1 MPLSA
6 RYASSPE
13 GQPAAA
19 KREAIPC
26 DNHPDKV
33 GTPAMGRQLG
43 KSQKAQAC
51 PKAGQNRRLH
61 RYVDLRQR
69 GGPLHRSAPHTFLF
83 RPCTAHFSFGKTER
97 GPRRAPR
104 GGERRRKGAGAVFA
118 AGGNGAERT
127 LRRRQWGAHPP
138 WKRPPVGAESPA
150 AAGRRPAR
158 FPWSPRPRDF
168 PPDQRGQEVDCPAG
182 ETSRSGMPGP
192 AGSGTAP
199 SAAPQKYLL
208 KILPWTGTFSR

>member
-127 LRRRQWGAHPP
+127 LRRRHGGASRWTSPP
-138 WKRPPVGAESPA
+138 WPGRPIHAPRMLTDPPA
-150 AAGRRPAR
+150 TAAWTCTGVRPAR
-158 FPWSPRPRDF
+158 GRVLRWEWCGAGC
-168 PPDQRGQEVDCPAG
+168 PPP
-182 ETSRSGMPGP
+182 PGP
-192 AGSGTAP
+192 G
-199 SAAPQKYLL
+199 
-208 KILPWTGTFSR
+208 W

>member
-104 GGERRRKGAGAVFA
+104 GGERRSKGAGAVFA

-127 LRRRQWGAHPP
+127 LRRRHGGASRWTSPP
-138 WKRPPVGAESPA
+138 WPGRPIHAPRMLTDPPA
-150 AAGRRPAR
+150 TAAWTCTGVRPAR
-158 FPWSPRPRDF
+158 GRVLRWEWCGAGC
-168 PPDQRGQEVDCPAG
+168 PPP
-182 ETSRSGMPGP
+182 PGP
-192 AGSGTAP
+192 G
-199 SAAPQKYLL
+199 
-208 KILPWTGTFSR
+208 W

>member
-6 RYASSPE
+6 RCASSPE

-33 GTPAMGRQLG
+33 GTPATGRQLR

-69 GGPLHRSAPHTFLF
+69 GGLLHRSAPHTFLF
-83 RPCTAHFSFGKTER
+83 GPCTAHFSFGKTER

-138 WKRPPVGAESPA
+138 WKRPPAGAESPVA
-150 AAGRRPAR
+150 AVRRPKS
-158 FPWSPRPRDF
+158 SP
-168 PPDQRGQEVDCPAG
+168 GG
-182 ETSRSGMPGP
+182 
-192 AGSGTAP
+192 
-199 SAAPQKYLL
+199 
-208 KILPWTGTFSR
+208 

>member
-6 RYASSPE
+6 RCASSPE

-83 RPCTAHFSFGKTER
+83 GPCTAHFSFGKTER

-127 LRRRQWGAHPP
+127 LRRRQWGVHPAGPAPCGSRIPRGRRTAAHPML
-138 WKRPPVGAESPA
+138 PPHVAPPQQIICGHVEVIRQGHQSLVI
-150 AAGRRPAR
+150 RPAR
-158 FPWSPRPRDF
+158 AALIVLVRPQLDTEEI
-168 PPDQRGQEVDCPAG
+168 GH
-182 ETSRSGMPGP
+182 
-192 AGSGTAP
+192 
-199 SAAPQKYLL
+199 L
-208 KILPWTGTFSR
+208 

>member
-6 RYASSPE
+6 RCASSPE

-69 GGPLHRSAPHTFLF
+69 GGPLHRSAPHTFHF
-83 RPCTAHFSFGKTER
+83 GPCTAHFSFGKTER

-104 GGERRRKGAGAVFA
+104 GGERRSKGAGAVFA

-138 WKRPPVGAESPA
+138 WKRPPAGAESPVA
-150 AAGRRPAR
+150 AVRRPKS
-158 FPWSPRPRDF
+158 SP
-168 PPDQRGQEVDCPAG
+168 GG
-182 ETSRSGMPGP
+182 
-192 AGSGTAP
+192 
-199 SAAPQKYLL
+199 
-208 KILPWTGTFSR
+208 

>member
-104 GGERRRKGAGAVFA
+104 GGERRSKGAGAVFA

-127 LRRRQWGAHPP
+127 LRRRGRRGAVPGYGRLLQSP
-138 WKRPPVGAESPA
+138 VKRSAERPGAGAQRA
-150 AAGRRPAR
+150 AQTKKQLRRSVRIYREVKDKAGRNGLP
-158 FPWSPRPRDF
+158 
-168 PPDQRGQEVDCPAG
+168 CPFY
-182 ETSRSGMPGP
+182 TV
-192 AGSGTAP
+192 
-199 SAAPQKYLL
+199 
-208 KILPWTGTFSR
+208 

>member
-33 GTPAMGRQLG
+33 GTPATGRQLG

-83 RPCTAHFSFGKTER
+83 GPCTAHFSFGKTDK
-97 GPRRAPR
+97 GSRRAPH
-104 GGERRRKGAGAVFA
+104 GGERRSAQAHGVGAEVPLGCKGAGAVFA
-118 AGGNGAERT
+118 VHGNGAERT
-127 LRRRQWGAHPP
+127 LRRRHGGASRWTSPP
-138 WKRPPVGAESPA
+138 WPGRPIHAPRMLTDPPA
-150 AAGRRPAR
+150 TAAWTCTGVRPAR
-158 FPWSPRPRDF
+158 GRVLRWEWCGAGC
-168 PPDQRGQEVDCPAG
+168 PPP
-182 ETSRSGMPGP
+182 PGP
-192 AGSGTAP
+192 G
-199 SAAPQKYLL
+199 
-208 KILPWTGTFSR
+208 W

>member
-83 RPCTAHFSFGKTER
+83 RPCTAHFSFGKTDK
-97 GPRRAPR
+97 GSRRAPH
-104 GGERRRKGAGAVFA
+104 GGERRSAQAHGVGAEVPLGCKGAGAVFA
-118 AGGNGAERT
+118 VHGNGAERT
-127 LRRRQWGAHPP
+127 LRRRHGGASRWTSPP
-138 WKRPPVGAESPA
+138 WPGRPIHAPRMLTDPPA
-150 AAGRRPAR
+150 TAAWTCTGVRPAR
-158 FPWSPRPRDF
+158 GRVLRWEWCGAGC
-168 PPDQRGQEVDCPAG
+168 PPP
-182 ETSRSGMPGP
+182 PGP
-192 AGSGTAP
+192 G
-199 SAAPQKYLL
+199 
-208 KILPWTGTFSR
+208 W

>member
-6 RYASSPE
+6 RCASSPE

-104 GGERRRKGAGAVFA
+104 GGERRSKGAGAVFA
-118 AGGNGAERT
+118 VHGNGAERT
-127 LRRRQWGAHPP
+127 LRRRHGGASRWTSPP
-138 WKRPPVGAESPA
+138 WPGRPIHAPRMLTDPPA
-150 AAGRRPAR
+150 TAAWTCTGVRPAR
-158 FPWSPRPRDF
+158 GRVLRWEWCGAGC
-168 PPDQRGQEVDCPAG
+168 PPP
-182 ETSRSGMPGP
+182 PGP
-192 AGSGTAP
+192 G
-199 SAAPQKYLL
+199 
-208 KILPWTGTFSR
+208 W